1 MVAHLL
7 RLKLD
12 LLRNGFR
19 RSVAAVIGMVLGMLY
34 GGGIVIGMLLALV
47 TLRLEGDAEL
57 TRTPG

>member
-19 RSVAAVIGMVLGMLY
+19 RSAAALVGMVLGMLY
-34 GGGIVIGMLLALV
+34 GGGLILAALILLV
-47 TLRLEGDAEL
+47 TAAH
-57 TRTPG
+57 PG